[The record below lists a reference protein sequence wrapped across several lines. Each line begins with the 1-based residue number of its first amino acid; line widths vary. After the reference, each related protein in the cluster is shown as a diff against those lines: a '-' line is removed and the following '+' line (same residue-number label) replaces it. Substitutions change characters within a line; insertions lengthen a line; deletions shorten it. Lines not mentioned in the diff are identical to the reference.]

1 MFEKQLFL
9 IKQEQEYERAEF
21 RREMETQGV
30 HRRIKR
36 GNCWAPIRFG
46 RSYYNSLDRLVV
58 EVFNE
63 TRLPAQPGTDPNA
76 TPTLPD
82 HNFEYGRSVCFF
94 SQGKDGAVQF
104 LDVVCIVSYADEDR
118 MVVTLPSDGA
128 LSRILSLERPG
139 VALHFDETTYRLMTQ
154 ALRRVEQARD
164 DRLAHLRDVFHCGKA
179 IAWGSRPN
187 VPPQY
192 PWLNDSQ
199 QDAVRDVLRAKDVLI
214 VHGPPGTGKTTT
226 LVEAIDE
233 VLRREAQVMVCAQSN
248 TAVDWISKQLMD
260 RGIEVLRVGNPTR
273 VTDEMLAC
281 TYERRFE
288 AHPDYPQLWQIRRD
302 IRQLYSQPRKGR
314 SDAFHQKIARLRD
327 RAGELE
333 FRIRTSLFD
342 HCRVVACTLAGAA
355 NPTLEGY
362 RCHTL
367 FIDEAAQALEAAC
380 WIAIPHADRVIFAGD
395 HCQLPPTVKNP
406 ECLRAGL
413 GKTLME
419 TIAERQP
426 TCVRLLTVQYRMNE
440 TLMRFSSDWFYD
452 GRLTAAPSVKHRSI
466 LDEIDHPLVWIET
479 GPDFAPKA
487 GDASA
492 DVAQDDIEDRDAV
505 MAEAPITLARED
517 EPEGTC
523 EARDGESLYNKEE
536 AEYTIAALHLYIE
549 KIGGRRVQNERI
561 DFGIISPYKAQ
572 VHLLRRLVK
581 ADAFLRPYRRFIT
594 INTVDA
600 FQGQE
605 RDVIVL
611 SMVRANPKGTIGFLG
626 DLRRMNVAITRAR
639 YKVIIVGSAPTLCRH
654 RFYRELHRRCH
665 VIG

>member
-21 RREMETQGV
+21 RKEIETQGV
-30 HRRIKR
+30 LRRVKR
-36 GNCWAPIRFG
+36 GNCWTPIKFG
-46 RSYYNSLDRLVV
+46 RSYYNSLDRLVI
-58 EVFNE
+58 EVQNE
-63 TRLPAQPGTDPNA
+63 GYDAESPIE
-76 TPTLPD
+76 
-82 HNFEYGRSVCFF
+82 HNFEYGKSVCFF
-94 SQGKDGAVQF
+94 TQNPDGSITF
-104 LDVVCIVSYADEDR
+104 LDIICTISYAEEDR
-118 MVVTLPSDGA
+118 MVVTLPNDGA
-128 LSRILSLERPG
+128 LSRILALDRPG
-139 VALHFDETTYRLMTQ
+139 VALHFDETTYRLMIQ
-154 ALRRVEQARD
+154 ALQRVESAKGT
-164 DRLAHLRDVFHCGKA
+164 RLAELRDIFHAGA
-179 IAWGSRPN
+179 PLSWGSRPH
-187 VPPQY
+187 VEPQY
-192 PWLNDSQ
+192 PWLNPSQ
-199 QDAVRDVLRAKDVLI
+199 QEAVRDVLRAKDVLI

-233 VLRREAQVMVCAQSN
+233 VLRREPQVMVCAQSN

-273 VTDEMLAC
+273 ITDEMLAC

-314 SDAFHQKIARLRD
+314 SENFHQKISRLRD
-327 RAGELE
+327 RADELE
-333 FRIRTSLFD
+333 YRIRSALFD

-355 NPTLEGY
+355 SQTLERY
-362 RCHTL
+362 HCHTL

-419 TIAERQP
+419 RIAEQKP
-426 TCVRLLTVQYRMNE
+426 AAVRLLTVQYRMNE
-440 TLMRFSSDWFYD
+440 ELMRFSSDWFYD
-452 GRLTAAPSVKHRSI
+452 GRLTAAPNVKHRSI
-466 LDEIDHPLVWIET
+466 LDDIDQPLVWINVDGE
-479 GPDFAPKA
+479 
-487 GDASA
+487 S
-492 DVAQDDIEDRDAV
+492 IESQ
-505 MAEAPITLARED
+505 E
-517 EPEGTC
+517 
-523 EARDGESLYNKEE
+523 GESLYNKDE

-549 KIGGRRVQNERI
+549 KIGSRRVLNERI

-581 ADAFLRPYRRFIT
+581 KDNFLKPFRRLIS

-605 RDVIVL
+605 RDAIIL
-611 SMVRANPKGTIGFLG
+611 SMVRSNDKGKIGFLG

-639 YKVIIVGSAPTLCRH
+639 YKVIIVGSADTLTRH
-654 RFYRELHRRCH
+654 RFYRELHHRCH

>member
-21 RREMETQGV
+21 RKEIETQGV
-30 HRRIKR
+30 LRRVKR

-63 TRLPAQPGTDPNA
+63 AYDAENPIE
-76 TPTLPD
+76 
-82 HNFEYGRSVCFF
+82 HNFEYGKNVCFF
-94 SQGKDGAVQF
+94 SQSVSKAGGQPGDLKF
-104 LDVVCIVSYADEDR
+104 LDIVCTVSYAEDDH
-118 MVVTLPSDGA
+118 MVVSLPNDGA
-128 LSRILSLERPG
+128 LSRLLSLERPG

-154 ALRRVEQARD
+154 ALNRVEKAKGT
-164 DRLAHLRDVFHCGKA
+164 RLAELRDIFHAGQPLSWA
-179 IAWGSRPN
+179 SRPN
-187 VPPQY
+187 VEPQY
-192 PWLNDSQ
+192 PWLNASQ
-199 QDAVRDVLRAKDVLI
+199 QEAVRDVLRAKDVLI

-314 SDAFHQKIARLRD
+314 SAKFHQAISRLRD

-333 FRIRTSLFD
+333 YRIRTALFD

-355 NPTLEGY
+355 SQTLEGY
-362 RCHTL
+362 HCHTL

-380 WIAIPHADRVIFAGD
+380 WIAIPHADRVVFAGD
-395 HCQLPPTVKNP
+395 YCQLPPTIKNP
-406 ECLRAGL
+406 ECLHAGL

-419 TIAERQP
+419 RIAEQKP
-426 TCVRLLTVQYRMNE
+426 AAVRLLTVQYRMNE
-440 TLMRFSSDWFYD
+440 ELMRFSSDWFYD
-452 GRLTAAPSVKHRSI
+452 GRLTAADSVRYRSI
-466 LDEIDHPLVWIET
+466 LDQADYPLEWINVE
-479 GPDFAPKA
+479 
-487 GDASA
+487 GDA
-492 DVAQDDIEDRDAV
+492 VEEVNDA
-505 MAEAPITLARED
+505 
-517 EPEGTC
+517 
-523 EARDGESLYNKEE
+523 SKFNKEE
-536 AEYTIAALHLYIE
+536 AEYTVAALHLYIE
-549 KIGGRRVQNERI
+549 KIGTHRVKNERI

-572 VHLLRRLVK
+572 VRLLRQLIKR
-581 ADAFLRPYRRFIT
+581 DSFLRPFRSQIS

-605 RDVIVL
+605 CDVIVL
-611 SMVRANPKGTIGFLG
+611 SMVRSNDHGTIGFLG

-639 YKVIIVGSAPTLCRH
+639 YKVIIVGNANTLCRH
-654 RFYRELHRRCH
+654 RFYRELYHRCH

>member
-21 RREMETQGV
+21 RKEIETQGV
-30 HRRIKR
+30 LRRVKR
-36 GNCWAPIRFG
+36 GNCWANIRFG

-63 TRLPAQPGTDPNA
+63 AYDAEN
-76 TPTLPD
+76 PTE
-82 HNFEYGRSVCFF
+82 HNFEYGKNICFF
-94 SQGKDGAVQF
+94 SQSINKAGGQPGDLHF
-104 LDVVCIVSYADEDR
+104 LDIVCTVSYAEEDR
-118 MVVTLPSDGA
+118 MVITLPNDGA
-128 LSRILSLERPG
+128 LSKLLALERPG

-154 ALRRVEQARD
+154 ALNRVEKAKGN
-164 DRLAHLRDVFHCGKA
+164 RLAELRDIFHAGQPLS
-179 IAWGSRPN
+179 WGSRPN
-187 VPPQY
+187 VEPQY
-192 PWLNDSQ
+192 PWLNASQ
-199 QDAVRDVLRAKDVLI
+199 QEAVRDVLRAKDVLI

-314 SDAFHQKIARLRD
+314 SDSFHQKIARLRD

-333 FRIRTSLFD
+333 YRIRTSLFD

-355 NPTLEGY
+355 SQTLEGY
-362 RCHTL
+362 HCHTL

-395 HCQLPPTVKNP
+395 YCQLPPTIKNP

-419 TIAERQP
+419 RIAEQKP
-426 TCVRLLTVQYRMNE
+426 AAVRLLTVQYRMNE
-440 TLMRFSSDWFYD
+440 ELMRFSSDWFYD
-452 GRLTAAPSVKHRSI
+452 GRLTAADSVRYRSI
-466 LDEIDHPLVWIET
+466 LDEADYPLEWIN
-479 GPDFAPKA
+479 
-487 GDASA
+487 
-492 DVAQDDIEDRDAV
+492 V
-505 MAEAPITLARED
+505 
-517 EPEGTC
+517 
-523 EARDGESLYNKEE
+523 DGETDAAEDKSAEGESAEHKNTEDKIVTGESRDDSSIYNKEE
-536 AEYTIAALHLYIE
+536 AEYTVAALHLYIE
-549 KIGGRRVQNERI
+549 KIGTHRVKNERI
-561 DFGIISPYKAQ
+561 DFGVISPYKAQ
-572 VHLLRRLVK
+572 VRLLRQLIKR
-581 ADAFLRPYRRFIT
+581 DAFLRPFRHLIS

-611 SMVRANPKGTIGFLG
+611 SMVRSNDRGTIGFLG

-639 YKVIIVGSAPTLCRH
+639 YKVIIVGNAHTLCRH
-654 RFYRELHRRCH
+654 RFYRELHHRCH

>member
-21 RREMETQGV
+21 RKEIETQGV
-30 HRRIKR
+30 LRRVKR

-63 TRLPAQPGTDPNA
+63 AYDAENPIE
-76 TPTLPD
+76 
-82 HNFEYGRSVCFF
+82 HNFEYGKNVCFF
-94 SQGKDGAVQF
+94 SQSVSKAGGQPGDLKF
-104 LDVVCIVSYADEDR
+104 LDIVCTVSYAEDDH
-118 MVVTLPSDGA
+118 MVVSLPNDGA
-128 LSRILSLERPG
+128 LSRLLSLERPG

-154 ALRRVEQARD
+154 ALNRVEKAKGT
-164 DRLAHLRDVFHCGKA
+164 RLAELRDIFHAGQPLSWA
-179 IAWGSRPN
+179 SWPN
-187 VPPQY
+187 VEPQY
-192 PWLNDSQ
+192 PWLNASQ
-199 QDAVRDVLRAKDVLI
+199 QEAVRGVLRAKDVLI

-314 SDAFHQKIARLRD
+314 SEKFHQAISRLRD

-333 FRIRTSLFD
+333 YRIRTALFD

-355 NPTLEGY
+355 SQTLEGY
-362 RCHTL
+362 HCHTL

-380 WIAIPHADRVIFAGD
+380 WIAIPHADRVVFAGD
-395 HCQLPPTVKNP
+395 YCQLPPTIKNP
-406 ECLRAGL
+406 ECLHAGL

-419 TIAERQP
+419 RIAEQKP
-426 TCVRLLTVQYRMNE
+426 AAVRLLTVQYRMNE
-440 TLMRFSSDWFYD
+440 ELMRFSSDWFYD
-452 GRLTAAPSVKHRSI
+452 GRLTAADSVRYRSI
-466 LDEIDHPLVWIET
+466 LDQADYPLEWINVE
-479 GPDFAPKA
+479 
-487 GDASA
+487 GDA
-492 DVAQDDIEDRDAV
+492 VEEVNDA
-505 MAEAPITLARED
+505 
-517 EPEGTC
+517 
-523 EARDGESLYNKEE
+523 SKFNKEE
-536 AEYTIAALHLYIE
+536 AEYTVAALHLYIE
-549 KIGGRRVQNERI
+549 KIGTHRVKNERI

-572 VHLLRRLVK
+572 VRLLRQLIKR
-581 ADAFLRPYRRFIT
+581 DSFLRPFRSQIC

-605 RDVIVL
+605 CDVIVL
-611 SMVRANPKGTIGFLG
+611 SMVRSNDHGTIGFLG

-639 YKVIIVGSAPTLCRH
+639 YKVIIVGNANTLCRH
-654 RFYRELHRRCH
+654 RFYRELYHRCH

>member
-21 RREMETQGV
+21 RKEIETQGV
-30 HRRIKR
+30 LRRMRR
-36 GNCWAPIRFG
+36 GNCWAPIHFG

-58 EVFNE
+58 EVFNDAYDADNPIE
-63 TRLPAQPGTDPNA
+63 
-76 TPTLPD
+76 
-82 HNFEYGRSVCFF
+82 HNFEYGKNVCFF
-94 SQGKDGAVQF
+94 SQSSPPRSPRQEGSMAGGQPGDLKF
-104 LDVVCIVSYADEDR
+104 LDVVCTVSYAEDDR
-118 MVVTLPSDGA
+118 MVVTLPNDGA
-128 LSRILSLERPG
+128 LSRLLSLERPG

-154 ALRRVEQARD
+154 ALQRVEKAKGN
-164 DRLAHLRDVFHCGKA
+164 RLAELRDIFRGGQPLS
-179 IAWGSRPN
+179 WGSRPN
-187 VPPQY
+187 VEPQY
-192 PWLNDSQ
+192 PWLNASQ
-199 QDAVRDVLRAKDVLI
+199 QEAVRDVLRAKDVLI

-233 VLRREAQVMVCAQSN
+233 VLRREPQVMVCAQSN

-314 SDAFHQKIARLRD
+314 SEKFHQAVARLRD

-333 FRIRTSLFD
+333 YRIRTALFD

-355 NPTLEGY
+355 GQTLEGY
-362 RCHTL
+362 HCHTL

-419 TIAERQP
+419 LVAEQKP
-426 TCVRLLTVQYRMNE
+426 ACVRLLTVQYRMNE

-452 GRLTAAPSVKHRSI
+452 GRLTAAPSVRYRSI
-466 LDEIDHPLVWIET
+466 LEEADYPLVWIET
-479 GPDFAPKA
+479 SPNPSKEGEHET
-487 GDASA
+487 
-492 DVAQDDIEDRDAV
+492 AQSPQEVGETIS
-505 MAEAPITLARED
+505 PPPL
-517 EPEGTC
+517 EGQ
-523 EARDGESLYNKEE
+523 GEVVSDSSIYNKEE
-536 AEYTIAALHLYIE
+536 AEYAIAALHLYIE
-549 KIGGRRVQNERI
+549 KIGKHRVQNERI
-561 DFGIISPYKAQ
+561 DFGVISPYKAQ
-572 VHLLRRLVK
+572 VHLLRQLVK
-581 ADAFLRPYRRFIT
+581 KDSFLRPYRRSIT

-611 SMVRANPKGTIGFLG
+611 STVRANESGKIGFLS

-639 YKVIIVGSAPTLCRH
+639 YKVIIVGDASTLCRH
-654 RFYRELHRRCH
+654 RFYRELHNRCK

>member
-21 RREMETQGV
+21 RKEIETQGV
-30 HRRIKR
+30 LRRVKR
-36 GNCWAPIRFG
+36 GNCWAHISFG

-58 EVFNE
+58 EVINE
-63 TRLPAQPGTDPNA
+63 GYDADNPIE
-76 TPTLPD
+76 
-82 HNFEYGRSVCFF
+82 HNFEYGKNVCFF
-94 SQGKDGAVQF
+94 SQSVSKAGGQPGDLHF
-104 LDVVCIVSYADEDR
+104 LDIICTVSYAEEDR
-118 MVVTLPSDGA
+118 MVVTLPNDGA
-128 LSRILSLERPG
+128 LSRLLSLERPG

-154 ALRRVEQARD
+154 ALNRVEKAKGT
-164 DRLAHLRDVFHCGKA
+164 RLAELRDIFHAGA
-179 IAWGSRPN
+179 PLSWGSRPN
-187 VPPQY
+187 VEPQY
-192 PWLNDSQ
+192 PWLNVSQ
-199 QDAVRDVLRAKDVLI
+199 QEAVRDVLRAKDVLI

-233 VLRREAQVMVCAQSN
+233 VLRREPQVMVCAQSN

-314 SDAFHQKIARLRD
+314 SEKFHQAISRLRD

-333 FRIRTSLFD
+333 YRIRTALFD

-355 NPTLEGY
+355 SQTLEGY
-362 RCHTL
+362 HCHTL

-395 HCQLPPTVKNP
+395 HCQLPPTIKNP

-419 TIAERQP
+419 RIAEQKP
-426 TCVRLLTVQYRMNE
+426 ACVRLLTVQYRMNE
-440 TLMRFSSDWFYD
+440 ELMRFSSDWFYD
-452 GRLTAAPSVKHRSI
+452 GRLTAADSVRYRSI
-466 LDEIDHPLVWIET
+466 LDEADYPLVWIET
-479 GPDFAPKA
+479 SPAPSK
-487 GDASA
+487 GG
-492 DVAQDDIEDRDAV
+492 EF
-505 MAEAPITLARED
+505 EATQRFQSSQATEQTTSP
-517 EPEGTC
+517 PPSEGL
-523 EARDGESLYNKEE
+523 GEVLSDSSIYNKEE

-549 KIGGRRVQNERI
+549 KVGKKRVVDERI
-561 DFGIISPYKAQ
+561 DFGVISPYKAQ
-572 VHLLRRLVK
+572 VHLLRQLVK
-581 ADAFLRPYRRFIT
+581 KDTFLRPFRRFIT
-594 INTVDA
+594 VNTVDA

-605 RDVIVL
+605 RDVILL
-611 SMVRANPKGTIGFLG
+611 SMVRANDNGRIGFLG

-639 YKVIIVGSAPTLCRH
+639 YKVIIVGNAATLCRH
-654 RFYRELHRRCH
+654 RFYRELYNRCH
-665 VIG
+665 IIG